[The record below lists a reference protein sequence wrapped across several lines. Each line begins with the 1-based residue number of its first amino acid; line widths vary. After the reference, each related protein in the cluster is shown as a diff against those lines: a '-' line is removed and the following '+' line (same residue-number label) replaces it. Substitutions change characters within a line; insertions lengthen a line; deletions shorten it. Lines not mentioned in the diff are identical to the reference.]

1 MDSEASQVSAV
12 SQVPTGSAQP
22 AAATSDELKSHEF
35 NFAATSRLQAKPER
49 TTEHARA
56 VHQLKSPDSKEAG
69 MRRPFVTRGN
79 SKDKPLSKLER
90 KMDSDASQVA
100 AVSRVPTGFA
110 RPAATNSGRS
120 ICQPELE
127 DRKRG
132 LRRLFQTKLN
142 INGKSDPKLGNKVN
156 MDLDENSRPVMNHDL
171 DTLGKVKKSKTK
183 MDTTKDDERVPLPRA
198 KLHMV
203 YLTGDPI
210 EDDEAASAYHKNFL
224 ENVFGSR
231 ASEIFIAYSCTG
243 RVNSFIV
250 WLTDEEVAILAR
262 GREDCEEDVGDTGAG
277 IGEEGT
283 EEDAK
288 SVQVSKEGGR
298 DTDTGMK
305 ISSNTIRG
313 TENLDRVEEEQD

>member
-1 MDSEASQVSAV
+1 MLNNQVPHTDIDSSLKMDSEASQVSAV

-22 AAATSDELKSHEF
+22 AAANCDELKSHEF
-35 NFAATSRLQAKPER
+35 NFAATSRLQAKPKR

-79 SKDKPLSKLER
+79 RKDKPLSKLER

-100 AVSRVPTGFA
+100 AVSRVLTRFA
-110 RPAATNSGRS
+110 QPAATNF
-120 ICQPELE
+120 
-127 DRKRG
+127 G

-142 INGKSDPKLGNKVN
+142 INGKSDRKLGNKVN
-156 MDLDENSRPVMNHDL
+156 MDLDENSRS
-171 DTLGKVKKSKTK
+171 GKVKKSKTK
-183 MDTTKDDERVPLPRA
+183 MNTTNDDERVPLPGA

-231 ASEIFIAYSCTG
+231 ASEIFIAFSCTEV
-243 RVNSFIV
+243 VNSFIV
-250 WLTDEEVAILAR
+250 WLTDEEVAVLS
-262 GREDCEEDVGDTGAG
+262 GREEVIDV
-277 IGEEGT
+277 EYNRR
-283 EEDAK
+283 K
-288 SVQVSKEGGR
+288 LYYV
-298 DTDTGMK
+298 
-305 ISSNTIRG
+305 N
-313 TENLDRVEEEQD
+313 

>member
-1 MDSEASQVSAV
+1 MLNNQVPHTDIDSSLKMDSEASQVSAV

-22 AAATSDELKSHEF
+22 AAANCDELKSHEF
-35 NFAATSRLQAKPER
+35 NFAATSRLQAKPKR

-79 SKDKPLSKLER
+79 RKDKPLSKLER

-100 AVSRVPTGFA
+100 AVSRVLTRFA
-110 RPAATNSGRS
+110 QPAATNFGSYLIGK
-120 ICQPELE
+120 ILLCCT
-127 DRKRG
+127 G

-142 INGKSDPKLGNKVN
+142 INGKSDRKLGNKVN
-156 MDLDENSRPVMNHDL
+156 MDLDENSRS
-171 DTLGKVKKSKTK
+171 GKVKKSKTK
-183 MDTTKDDERVPLPRA
+183 MNTTNDDERVPLPGA

-231 ASEIFIAYSCTG
+231 ASEIFIAFSCTEV
-243 RVNSFIV
+243 VNSFIV
-250 WLTDEEVAILAR
+250 WLTDEEVAVLS
-262 GREDCEEDVGDTGAG
+262 GREEVIDV
-277 IGEEGT
+277 EYNRR
-283 EEDAK
+283 K
-288 SVQVSKEGGR
+288 LYYV
-298 DTDTGMK
+298 
-305 ISSNTIRG
+305 N
-313 TENLDRVEEEQD
+313 

>member
-1 MDSEASQVSAV
+1 MLNNQVPHTDIDSSLKMDSEASQVSAV

-22 AAATSDELKSHEF
+22 AAANCDELKSHEF
-35 NFAATSRLQAKPER
+35 NFAATSRLQAKPKR

-79 SKDKPLSKLER
+79 RKDKPLSKLER

-100 AVSRVPTGFA
+100 AVSRVLTRFA
-110 RPAATNSGRS
+110 QPAATNFGRS

-142 INGKSDPKLGNKVN
+142 INGKSDRKLGNKVN
-156 MDLDENSRPVMNHDL
+156 MDLDENSRS
-171 DTLGKVKKSKTK
+171 GKVKKSKTK
-183 MDTTKDDERVPLPRA
+183 MNTTNDDERVPLPGA

-231 ASEIFIAYSCTG
+231 ASEIFIAFSCTEV
-243 RVNSFIV
+243 VNSFIV
-250 WLTDEEVAILAR
+250 WLTDEEVAVLS
-262 GREDCEEDVGDTGAG
+262 GREEVIDV
-277 IGEEGT
+277 EYNRR
-283 EEDAK
+283 K
-288 SVQVSKEGGR
+288 LYYV
-298 DTDTGMK
+298 
-305 ISSNTIRG
+305 N
-313 TENLDRVEEEQD
+313 